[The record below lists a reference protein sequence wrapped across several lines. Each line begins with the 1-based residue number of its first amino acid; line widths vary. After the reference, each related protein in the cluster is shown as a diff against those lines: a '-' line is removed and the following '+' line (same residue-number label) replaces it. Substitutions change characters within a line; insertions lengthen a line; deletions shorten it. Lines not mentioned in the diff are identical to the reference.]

1 MARQGA
7 LCYDSAHT
15 LKVNHM
21 ERPFDRDINII
32 YVEDE
37 PSIAQ
42 LLVSG
47 LGLFGIT
54 VRPVFMSAEELLD
67 NLEREELKSADM
79 LFFDIR
85 LPKMTGVELATEL
98 RERGEKRP
106 FVLVSAWPAPSQKKL
121 NEIQAVFLPKPFDFP
136 DVIRTIQQ
144 LYQPDS

>member
-1 MARQGA
+1 
-7 LCYDSAHT
+7 
-15 LKVNHM
+15 M
-21 ERPFDRDINII
+21 EKPFKQNVNII

-67 NLEREELKSADM
+67 NIDHPEFKGADL

-85 LPKMTGVELATEL
+85 LPKMTGVELASEL
-98 RERGEKRP
+98 RQRGENRP
-106 FVLVSAWPAPSQKKL
+106 FVLVSAWPPPGREKL
-121 NEIQAVFLPKPFDFP
+121 QELDAEFLPKPFDFP

-144 LYQPDS
+144 LYQSDN